1 MIQLIMQLERSYFR
15 LLKVEYKFNELIFI
29 ARHAYCSIDLA
40 VKTSRPQKKK
50 ERVFFVECE
59 IR

>member
-1 MIQLIMQLERSYFR
+1 MQLERSYFR

-50 ERVFFVECE
+50 ERVFLVECE

>member
-15 LLKVEYKFNELIFI
+15 LLKVEYKFNELLFI

-40 VKTSRPQKKK
+40 VKTSRPHYFK
-50 ERVFFVECE
+50 EIAFSKAM
-59 IR
+59 